1 MLATLIKKY
10 HFLRLQNATHDPKTL
25 QNKILLDIVRS
36 NRTSGFG
43 REHNFDRICSLDD
56 FRRHVPI
63 RSSADYA
70 PWLTRL
76 YQGEHQL
83 LTTERPHFFAMT
95 AGSTGDYKYI
105 PVTSRSKKEIDRSVY
120 AFYHLLETNC
130 PEFRTAPI
138 QFFVGSAEG
147 GKSPGGI
154 PQGFISGFNYK
165 NLPAFIRR
173 KFVIPYWVFTLTD
186 IDDRF
191 YAVARFLAASRQVA
205 GIGGFS
211 PLAMI
216 SVAKAA
222 LSNTER
228 LRNDIAS
235 GTLTLR
241 NASAGV
247 PKPEA
252 LSFEPDPVLAQQV
265 SQWKSRNGSAPELM
279 QILFPKIK
287 YIACWMGGNM
297 SHTLETLL
305 QLTGPKTLHEMP
317 FSASEGVFGIPYQT
331 ATEGGIAAIT
341 SHFLEYIREE
351 DIDKPDA
358 RALGAWELQ
367 KDQYYYQ
374 IITTSAGLY
383 RYNMEDLIRVSG
395 FYNYAPVV
403 QFVSKKARQISISNE
418 RINEND
424 VTEAFRKTCEQT
436 GIDISQFVLFPTH
449 DYRYCLVVEQCD
461 QELAMFAREFE
472 NQLRHHAKGYHVE
485 RSARSLQPVRLLET
499 RRGELQDYVNAI
511 YFRSALPSSQYK
523 PIHLSSSFT
532 DINKFSIAKM
542 HENASEQ
549 QRTVHSV

>member
-1 MLATLIKKY
+1 MLAILIKKHY
-10 HFLRLQNATHDPKTL
+10 FRQLQKSSFNPAVVQK
-25 QNKILLDIVRS
+25 KILLDIVRR
-36 NRTSGFG
+36 NRQSGFG
-43 REHNFDRICSLDD
+43 QKHHFSHIRSLED

-63 RSSADYA
+63 RGSADYA
-70 PWLTRL
+70 PWLKRV

-83 LTTERPHFFAMT
+83 LTTDKPHFFAMT

-105 PVTSRSKKEIDRSVY
+105 PVTHRSKKEIDRSVY
-120 AFYHLLETNC
+120 AFYHLLENNF

-165 NLPAFIRR
+165 NLPAFIRK
-173 KFVIPYWVFTLTD
+173 KFVVPYWVFTLTD

-191 YAVARFLAASRQVA
+191 YAVVRFLAANRELA

-216 SVAKAA
+216 SIIKAA
-222 LSNTER
+222 HSNAEK
-228 LRNDIAS
+228 LANDIDA

-241 NASAGV
+241 SSSASVNA
-247 PKPEA
+247 PEA
-252 LSFEPDPVLAQQV
+252 FGFRRDPVLARRIC
-265 SQWKSRNGSAPELM
+265 QWKSLKGTTPELT
-279 QILFPKIK
+279 QILFPQLK

-317 FSASEGVFGIPYQT
+317 FSASEGIFGIPYRT
-331 ATEGGIAAIT
+331 ATEGGIAAIN

-351 DIDKPDA
+351 DVDRPNA
-358 RALGAWELQ
+358 CALGVWELEMGQ
-367 KDQYYYQ
+367 HYYQ
-374 IITTSAGLY
+374 VITTSAGLY
-383 RYNMEDLIRVSG
+383 RYNMEDLVRVTG
-395 FYNYAPVV
+395 FYNNAPVV
-403 QFVSKKARQISISNE
+403 QFVSKKARQVSISNE

-424 VTEAFRKTCEQT
+424 VTESFRKTCEKT

-449 DYRYCLVVEQCD
+449 DYRYCLVVEECGRD
-461 QELAMFAREFE
+461 LAEFAREFE
-472 NQLRHHAKGYHVE
+472 SQLRDHAKGYHVE
-485 RSARSLQPVRLLET
+485 RAARSLQPVRLLET
-499 RRGELQDYVNAI
+499 NRGELQEYINAI

-532 DINKFSIAKM
+532 DAVNF
-542 HENASEQ
+542 
-549 QRTVHSV
+549 TVVRVHDCGSQKEPGIRSA